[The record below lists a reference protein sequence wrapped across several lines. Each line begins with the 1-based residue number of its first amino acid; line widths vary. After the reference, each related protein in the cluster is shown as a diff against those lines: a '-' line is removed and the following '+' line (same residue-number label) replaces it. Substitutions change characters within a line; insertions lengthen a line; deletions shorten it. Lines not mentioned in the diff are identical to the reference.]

1 MWTVLTFICL
11 CVGYAGGH
19 VRLIYPPARKYAR
32 DFMDNIRTP
41 GPCGIPSALGPKTS
55 LLAGST
61 ISVNFHLAYPH
72 RGGYFLEIMNNDTN
86 AIYRHPGTGFIS
98 ESDTTSRSQS
108 FTLPNEPCSDCTLRL
123 VREAAEWG
131 GSCGKKYLF
140 WSCAD
145 VDIVAANEFNEDC
158 SGHGTWTN
166 NACQCDSTHEGDKC
180 QHKVECKTDANCE
193 NNGRCITIATT
204 PNPVKQCYCQPGWF
218 GQTCQTPSTVTN
230 ATIDYTQYKEREMSP
245 GFKLFYRTI
254 PAESEIEMV
263 LKVNTNS
270 WVAIG
275 WRPQTLQSGCQ
286 LFPNI
291 PGLVG
296 TAVPTSE
303 PEAHPE
309 TEPEATSEPE
319 TEPEAT
325 SEPETE
331 PEATSEPETE
341 PEATSEPETTG
352 EPETE
357 PEPENTP
364 CSASWSE
371 GCIAGGCA
379 YKSSWVYDPTSDKI
393 TFTLEATLNGQAKW
407 IGIGFS
413 DDKFMANSDAIIG
426 WFENGVPTVKDVWL
440 SGRVTPS
447 NDVTQNIEAVSGS
460 LVNGVTKIEFTRPR
474 DTGDTADKQFS
485 DTNCFYFFYALGGG
499 YNAQAGTVNKHSNTP
514 KVSPNKICIKAC
526 AASEPEPEYT
536 AEPETHG
543 EPEPTV
549 EPEGEPEGG
558 GGNCPATVPAPG
570 YSAGG
575 GFRGTSDTT
584 GGNVG
589 HPMDC
594 TDIIIGSANGQL
606 SRVGDYYTRDRST
619 PKRDVEF
626 GQTESLTAAI
636 GFEENGETTILFR
649 RKLIA
654 TERADYTIADALM
667 HVIWAKGQDETNYIH
682 RPASGDRPGFYKHD
696 HLLYHGHSPQRGVQT
711 INFLEKPAKPTSCN
725 GRWPST
731 CIGCNLE
738 ATWVF
743 DAATDS
749 IKFTIKA
756 RLNGEK
762 KWIALGFSADTSMPN
777 SDAVVGWIDNGQVTL
792 TDRWMTAKSLPTED
806 TKNDITGVTG
816 DVINGVTTI
825 SFTRKRDT
833 GDTQDFQ
840 FTDIQCGYMFYAM
853 GGSYNND
860 GTFSKHATTPVVSS
874 QKICIRSCDIQ
885 PTSPVTLKSEVEV
898 KLEETFDADYL
909 DSNTPKYQ
917 TLATAMADWAN
928 GALKDVDGFKTLGI
942 KGFRQG
948 SVITIFDVFVE
959 KQSDDAETKAA
970 LQTELRTNLQGALTS
985 PPQGYT
991 LNTTYLVVSVP
1002 ETVVEEPGFKLSLVE
1017 EIVIG
1022 CAVALVLV
1030 CVIVAV
1036 CKFSESKRAK
1046 AASKHEQLSNSGG
1059 SSTSSLTN
1067 DKPTSRKMS
1076 YDEFMKQTPPGNGHG
1091 MVNPGYNNKQYP

>member
-11 CVGYAGGH
+11 CVGYSGGH

-72 RGGYFLEIMNNDTN
+72 RGGYFLELMNNDTN
-86 AIYRHPGTGFIS
+86 AVHRHPATGFIS
-98 ESDTTSRSQS
+98 EGDTISRSQA

-123 VREAAEWG
+123 VRQAAEWG
-131 GSCGKKYLF
+131 GTCGKRYLF

-145 VDIVAANEFNEDC
+145 VDVVAANQFTEGC
-158 SGHGTWTN
+158 SGHGTWSN
-166 NACQCDSTHEGDKC
+166 GACQCDATHEGDKC
-180 QHKVECKTDANCE
+180 QHKVECKTDANCN

-218 GQTCQTPSTVTN
+218 GQTCQTASAVTN

-254 PAESEIEMV
+254 PAVSEIEMV
-263 LKVNTNS
+263 LKVSTSS

-275 WRPQTLQSGCQ
+275 WRPRTLQAGCQ
-286 LFPNI
+286 LFPAI

-296 TAVPTSE
+296 TAVPISEPETHGTPETEPETHGTPETEPETHGTPETEPETHGTPETEPETYPKAETEPETEPEPTSE
-303 PEAHPE
+303 PETEPG

-319 TEPEAT
+319 TEPGTEPEAT
-325 SEPETE
+325 SEPKTEPKTE

-341 PEATSEPETTG
+341 PKTEPESTS

-357 PEPENTP
+357 PE
-364 CSASWSE
+364 
-371 GCIAGGCA
+371 
-379 YKSSWVYDPTSDKI
+379 
-393 TFTLEATLNGQAKW
+393 
-407 IGIGFS
+407 
-413 DDKFMANSDAIIG
+413 
-426 WFENGVPTVKDVWL
+426 
-440 SGRVTPS
+440 
-447 NDVTQNIEAVSGS
+447 
-460 LVNGVTKIEFTRPR
+460 TK
-474 DTGDTADKQFS
+474 
-485 DTNCFYFFYALGGG
+485 
-499 YNAQAGTVNKHSNTP
+499 
-514 KVSPNKICIKAC
+514 
-526 AASEPEPEYT
+526 
-536 AEPETHG
+536 PET
-543 EPEPTV
+543 
-549 EPEGEPEGG
+549 EPEGEPETGG
-558 GGNCPATVPAPG
+558 GGCPATVPAPG

-575 GFRGTSDTT
+575 SFRGTSDTT

-619 PKRDVEF
+619 PKRDVEL

-649 RKLIA
+649 RKLVA
-654 TERADYTIADALM
+654 TERADHTIADALM

-682 RPASGDRPGFYKHD
+682 RPASGDQPGFYKND

-711 INFLEKPAKPTSCN
+711 INFLEKPAPSSSCN

-731 CIGCNLE
+731 CNSCNLE

-756 RLNGEK
+756 RLNGQK
-762 KWIALGFSADTSMPN
+762 KWVALGFSADTSMPN
-777 SDAVVGWIDNGQVTL
+777 SDAVVGWVENGQVTV
-792 TDRWMTAKSLPTED
+792 TDRWMTAKSLPVQD
-806 TKNDITGVTG
+806 TKNDITDVSG
-816 DVINGVTTI
+816 DVTNGVTTI

-840 FTDIQCGYMFYAM
+840 FTDTQCGYMFYAM

-860 GTFSKHATTPVVSS
+860 GSFGKHATTPVVSS

-885 PTSPVTLKSEVEV
+885 STTPPVLLKTNVEV
-898 KLEETFDADYL
+898 KLEQTFDSDYL
-909 DSNTPKYQ
+909 DINTEKYQ
-917 TLATAMADWAN
+917 TLAKTMEDWAN
-928 GALKDVDGFKTLGI
+928 GVMSSVDGFKSVTVS
-942 KGFRQG
+942 GFRQG
-948 SVITIFDVFVE
+948 SIITSYDVLVE
-959 KQSDDAETKAA
+959 KQSDDAATKTA
-970 LQTELRTNLQGALTS
+970 LQTELRTTVQGALTS

-991 LNTTYLVVSVP
+991 FNNQYVIVDVP
-1002 ETVVEEPGFKLSLVE
+1002 ETVVEEPGFKLTLVE

-1030 CVIVAV
+1030 CLIVAV
-1036 CKFSESKRAK
+1036 CKISESKRAK
-1046 AASKHEQLSNSGG
+1046 AATKHEQLSNSGG
-1059 SSTSSLTN
+1059 SSSSSLSN
-1067 DKPTSRKMS
+1067 EKPIPRKMS
-1076 YDEFMKQTPPGNGHG
+1076 YDEFMKQKHAGNGRG
-1091 MVNPGYNNKQYP
+1091 MVNPGYNKQYP